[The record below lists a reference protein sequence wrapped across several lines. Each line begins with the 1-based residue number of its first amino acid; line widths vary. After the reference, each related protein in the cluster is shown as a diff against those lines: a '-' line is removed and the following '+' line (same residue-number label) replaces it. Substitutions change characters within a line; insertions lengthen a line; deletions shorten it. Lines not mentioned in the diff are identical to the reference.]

1 MVISSRLSPSDII
14 NLAIGIERR
23 GISFYDVMAKS
34 ADSEKSRA
42 VFDILVT
49 MERDH
54 LDIFQ
59 NMLDVLDN
67 ARDTSFLNDENSNY
81 IRTLAGSF
89 VFTDDLITGDMA
101 TQADTDIKAIELGI
115 SAEKDSLLFYYEIKN
130 SLPEHIAKLLNKII
144 EEEKTHLQ
152 QLSNIKKELISRL

>member
-1 MVISSRLSPSDII
+1 
-14 NLAIGIERR
+14 
-23 GISFYDVMAKS
+23 MAKS
-34 ADSEKSRA
+34 ADSEASRA

-59 NMLDVLDN
+59 NMLVELGNSRN
-67 ARDTSFLNDENSNY
+67 ASFLNDEHSDY
-81 IRTLAGSF
+81 VRTLAGSA

-115 SAEKDSLLFYYEIKN
+115 SAEKESLLFYYEIKDN
-130 SLPEHIAKLLNKII
+130 LPKHMVKLLDKII

-152 QLSNIKKELISRL
+152 QLFNIKKELTSGL